1 MQPERFRSLVSVRGP
16 FVSVYIDDSRDT
28 ADAEAQLD
36 AKWRD
41 VRRHLEDR
49 GVDEDVIV
57 TLEHAVLHSE
67 PAVGRRGRG
76 VIAAADHVLVN
87 EHLIRPPSATVLRV
101 SDYPYILPLVE
112 LGMQRRPTYVFAAV
126 DHVGADI
133 TLHRGEIV
141 TAETV
146 DGGGYPVNKPVSAGW
161 NGYGDFQ
168 HSTEEAIRM
177 NERAVVD
184 RLTELV
190 DETDP
195 EVVFVCGEVRGR
207 TDVVS
212 ALPGRVAARV
222 CQLHAGA
229 LGARIGEDEV
239 SDLIDAEFERRRG
252 AEIAAIAE
260 RFQTEIGRR
269 SGLAAEGLAAVC
281 AALRAGDV
289 DTLIVGDL
297 GDATLVTGE
306 ELSAIAPDADALSE
320 IGEAPVR
327 VVRADEALP
336 FVAITVGASVIQA
349 DDRIAPTD
357 GIGAVLRY
365 AAAGVVPNEGAPSR
379 SVAP

>member
-1 MQPERFRSLVSVRGP
+1 MQPEPFRSLVSARGP
-16 FVSVYIDDSRDT
+16 FVSVYIDDSRDS

-41 VRRHLEDR
+41 VRRHLADR
-49 GVDEDVIV
+49 AVDEDVIDA
-57 TLEHAVLHSE
+57 LERAVVHSE

-76 VIAAADHVLVN
+76 VIAARDHVLVN
-87 EHLIRPPSATVLRV
+87 EHLNSPPSATVLRV
-101 SDYPYILPLVE
+101 SDYPYVLPLAE
-112 LGMQRRPTYVFAAV
+112 LGVQRRPTYVFAAV

-141 TAETV
+141 RSESV
-146 DGGGYPVNKPVSAGW
+146 EGGGYPVNKPVTAGW
-161 NGYGDFQ
+161 TGYGDFQ

-190 DETDP
+190 DETGA

-229 LGARIGEDEV
+229 RGARIGEDEV
-239 SDLIDAEFERRRG
+239 SDLIDAEFERRRL
-252 AEIAAIAE
+252 AEIADIAE
-260 RFQTEIGRR
+260 RFQSEIGRR

-306 ELSAIAPDADALSE
+306 ELTTVAPDADALSE
-320 IGEAPVR
+320 LGEAPVR
-327 VVRADEALP
+327 VARADEALP
-336 FVAITVGASVIQA
+336 FVAITVGASLIRVG
-349 DDRIAPTD
+349 DRIAPTD
-357 GIGAVLRY
+357 GIGALLRY